1 MTTRI
6 RPRLGLWA
14 GVLLAAT
21 AAGFG
26 SAAMA
31 SAPPTFDQVMAAP
44 DDPKLNLDYAVAEEE
59 AGHLLSAAAAYERVL
74 LQRPQWYSVRFRY
87 AIVLYRLDDPRGAE
101 QQLKLLDGAPLTP
114 SENTLLS
121 RYHHLSSLGPGAA
134 SVTSGQFVLG
144 ANYDSD
150 AYGAVYTQFNTPG
163 SAALRQG
170 GASGIVSGRIDESIR
185 LGTDSRLSAYG
196 SILGYDKFRLTGPHS
211 DLQVGEVRGGL
222 SDTTS
227 AGAWRAGAV
236 ARRYQLFGSPYL
248 TEYGGQADGSV
259 RVGGATDL
267 TGSVEGVWQDFREP
281 LVDAQKAVLGG
292 THDGARYDVSV
303 GVAQRPAPG
312 TNLSASVG
320 YEVKSAGYRPFAYR
334 APHVDANVNVQFDRG
349 VYVNLLG
356 GLKWASYDAPDAVYL
371 GNAKRSDTLSNM
383 RAELGVPLSAFNIT
397 GQDLTLLAAV
407 TYGSRD
413 STAPLAGY
421 SNVGGQLL
429 VIWRLGG
436 RD

>member
-1 MTTRI
+1 
-6 RPRLGLWA
+6 
-14 GVLLAAT
+14 
-21 AAGFG
+21 
-26 SAAMA
+26 
-31 SAPPTFDQVMAAP
+31 MAAP
-44 DDPKLNLDYAVAEEE
+44 DDPKLNLDYAVAEEA

-74 LQRPQWYSVRFRY
+74 FTRPQWYSVRFRY
-87 AIVLYRLDDPRGAE
+87 AIVLYRLDDPRDAE

-114 SENTLLS
+114 SEKTLLG
-121 RYHHLSSLGPGAA
+121 RYHHLSARGTGPA
-134 SVTSGQFVLG
+134 SVTSGQFILG

-150 AYGAVYTQFNTPG
+150 AYGAVYTQFDTPG
-163 SAALRQG
+163 PAIRQA

-185 LGTDSRLSAYG
+185 LGTAGRLSAYG

-211 DLQVGEVRGGL
+211 DLQVGEVRAGL
-222 SDTTS
+222 SDTAPAS
-227 AGAWRAGAV
+227 AWRAGAV

-248 TEYGGQADGSV
+248 TEYGGQADGSLSL
-259 RVGGATDL
+259 GAATDL
-267 TGSVEGVWQDFREP
+267 AGSVEGVWQDFREP

-303 GVAQRPAPG
+303 GVRQRPAPRM
-312 TNLSASVG
+312 NLSASVG

-349 VYVNLLG
+349 VYLNLVG

-371 GNAKRSDTLSNM
+371 GNAKRYDTLSNL

-421 SNVGGQLL
+421 SSVGGQLL
-429 VIWRLGG
+429 VVWRLGG